1 MATVKERFH
10 LAVLDGLEL
19 KNLDQVELGT
29 ISICRPDMKLLS
41 AVQHLNPIEQL
52 MSVCRIG
59 IKCRSL
65 PNFVFCIRE
74 IPKITEIKIG

>member
-10 LAVLDGLEL
+10 LVVLDGLEL

-41 AVQHLNPIEQL
+41 AVQYLNPTEQL

-65 PNFVFCIRE
+65 PNFVFCFRE